1 MNQSWLKWP
10 DQAAKLMKR
19 AASVPTKLRRR
30 ATWEFEKVASLPAQA
45 AWGFSNLLFME
56 KNILYPRYQKSLRE
70 HESKLPHLDSMD
82 SIIVDELMR
91 TGICVTS
98 VESLAIP
105 RTPEFFEAAKKISAT
120 LAELSSFPANKGK
133 HQILATSAQLMKYV
147 ELFHWGLDERLLK
160 IVERYLRLPVAY
172 DGLSF
177 VLSIADGS
185 ETGARAWHRDR
196 EDRRLVK
203 VCVYLNDVDYEG
215 GPFQCLQPEINS
227 LLCNSVEN
235 RYRSVFNEELQ
246 KLSPTSTSD
255 GMTTITGPVGTV
267 VFVDTALYY
276 HRGKPPTALNRTA
289 IFFSYF
295 SRRPWHPFF
304 CQRSPCLRK
313 DFAHLTTGISSH
325 QRACVYWQ
333 DNLPWA
339 VKWLPKSLI

>member
-1 MNQSWLKWP
+1 MNQSWLQWP
-10 DQAAKLMKR
+10 DKVAKLKKR

-30 ATWEFEKVASLPAQA
+30 ATWELAKVASLPAQV
-45 AWGFSNLLFME
+45 AWRFSNLLFIE
-56 KNILYPRYQKSLRE
+56 ENILYPRYQKSLKE
-70 HESKLPHLDSMD
+70 HESKLPNLDAMDSM
-82 SIIVDELMR
+82 IVDEFMR

-105 RTPEFFEAAKKISAT
+105 ITPEFFEAAKKMSAT
-120 LAELSSFPANKGK
+120 LAELSSFPANKGN
-133 HQILATSAQLMKYV
+133 HQILATSAQLMRYV

-160 IVERYLRLPVAY
+160 LVERYLGLPVAY

-196 EDRRLVK
+196 EDRRMVK
-203 VCVYLNDVDYEG
+203 VCVYLNDVDDEG
-215 GPFQCLQPEINS
+215 GPFECLQPQINS
-227 LLCNSVEN
+227 LLCNPVKD
-235 RYRSVFNEELQ
+235 RYKSVFNEELQ
-246 KLSPTSTSD
+246 QLSSASTSD
-255 GMTTITGPVGTV
+255 GLTTITEPVGTV

-304 CQRSPCLRK
+304 CQRSPFSRK
-313 DFAHLTTGISSH
+313 DFDCLTTGISLH

-333 DNLPWA
+333 DTLPWA
-339 VKWLPKSLI
+339 VKCLPKSRI